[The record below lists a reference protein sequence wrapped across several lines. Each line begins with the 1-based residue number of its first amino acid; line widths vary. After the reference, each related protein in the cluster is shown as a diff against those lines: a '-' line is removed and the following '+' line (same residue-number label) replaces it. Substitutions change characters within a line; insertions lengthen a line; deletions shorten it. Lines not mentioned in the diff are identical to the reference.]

1 MEKCSLKYNTGS
13 MIRFW
18 LNFFI
23 FIYVAISL
31 SAQENSVTQPQD
43 SIIASDEEIIDTS
56 SLTADAT
63 SGENLDE
70 KAHISG
76 DHGESSGH
84 GNEYDIK
91 RGERLFHGLVRIK
104 GEDGVNCAGCHNTR
118 YIDTLNWNPSAYEIA
133 LTSADMD
140 STDFAEVL
148 LDPFGTAR
156 LEEAHVGIRLP
167 PEDIELVQL
176 YLKHVKETGIEGKKP
191 TINKLLK
198 FIGLLIIVIV
208 VLVDLTTKKILKFKA
223 VHLTVILVATYFI
236 IEMVAQEAIA
246 LGRSE
251 GYAPLQPVKFSHQV
265 HAGQNKTDCL
275 YCHHTAEQSK
285 SAGIPSVSLCM
296 NCHLVV
302 REGSRSGAF
311 EINKIWEAMNDSI
324 SIEWTRVHRLP
335 DHVFFSHAQHVKA
348 GQLDCQECHG
358 PVEEMHVLKQ
368 HSDLSMGWCLD
379 CHRTRSVQFL
389 ENDYYE
395 TYEEFHESIKN
406 GEIDSVTVANL
417 GGAECMKCHY

>member
-1 MEKCSLKYNTGS
+1 MEKCCLKFHSYSVIRYLLILLLFVHIGNT
-13 MIRFW
+13 
-18 LNFFI
+18 L
-23 FIYVAISL
+23 L
-31 SAQENSVTQPQD
+31 AQEDTVKSNTDTAVTAEKND
-43 SIIASDEEIIDTS
+43 SAD
-56 SLTADAT
+56 LTADTT
-63 SGENLDE
+63 SKIASE
-70 KAHISG
+70 KETVVLTEHVEKT
-76 DHGESSGH
+76 DHGH
-84 GNEYDIK
+84 EYEIK

-104 GEDGVNCAGCHNTR
+104 GQDGINCASCHNTR

-133 LTSADMD
+133 LTSANMD
-140 STDFAEVL
+140 SAEFTEIL
-148 LDPFGTAR
+148 LDPFGTTR
-156 LEEAHVGIRLP
+156 LEQAHEGIQLS
-167 PEDIELVQL
+167 PEDVELVQM
-176 YLKHVKETGIEGKKP
+176 YLQEVKETGIEENKP

-198 FIGLLIIVIV
+198 FIGLLLIVLA
-208 VLVDLTTKKILKFKA
+208 VLVDLSTKKILKFKA
-223 VHLTVILVATYFI
+223 IHLTIILVATYFI

-251 GYAPLQPVKFSHQV
+251 GYAPLQPIKFSHQV

-302 REGSRSGAF
+302 REGTRSGAF
-311 EINKIWEAMNDSI
+311 EINKIWKAMNDSI
-324 SIEWTRVHRLP
+324 SIEWVRVHRLP
-335 DHVFFSHAQHVKA
+335 DHVFFSHAQHVGA

-358 PVEEMHVLKQ
+358 PVEDMHVLKQ

-389 ENDYYE
+389 DNEYYD

-406 GEIDSVTVANL
+406 GEIDSVTVAAV